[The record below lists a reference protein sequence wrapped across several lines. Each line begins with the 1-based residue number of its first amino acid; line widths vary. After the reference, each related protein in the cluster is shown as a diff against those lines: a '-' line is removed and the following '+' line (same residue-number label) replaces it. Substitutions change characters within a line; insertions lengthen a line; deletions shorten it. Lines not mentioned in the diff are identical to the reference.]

1 METPMTTCQQV
12 FTTDQLA
19 QQIFD
24 CAREQLTGRL
34 DVEDLQGKQWTL
46 YFSYGSISGGSG
58 MHPIRSWNRQL
69 SRHCPHL
76 IAELV
81 DRQSDRAPSFDYD
94 FLAEWVKQGKI
105 QREQMVEMVENQVI
119 EILFDIIQHRELL
132 SKDREW
138 QMTYKSVAEYA
149 KSTSLV
155 MMQAEDMWQQ
165 ANKYWETWQEA
176 ELADFSPN
184 LAPVVLHAQELQQQT
199 SELVYNNLTALG
211 DGKWTLRDLAV
222 KFNRSLLLLTKP
234 LLPYLRDGLI
244 ELIEVKDLKSI
255 QQPSTRDV
263 TNNVPISLVSAV
275 TDSVNPSPAPRTDY
289 LVACIDDSKVDTQI
303 LNHILTQAGYRFINI
318 ENHEKAIP
326 TLILQKPDLI
336 FLDLVMPIVNGYEIC
351 AQIRRIPFFKYTPVV
366 IVTGK
371 NGITDWARA
380 KMVGSSDFI
389 TKPIDREK
397 LVRVLQTYLPI
408 ANPV

>member
-1 METPMTTCQQV
+1 MTTCQQV

-69 SRHCPHL
+69 SRHCPQL
-76 IAELV
+76 ISELV
-81 DRQSDRAPSFDYD
+81 DRQFDRAPSFDYD
-94 FLAEWVKQGKI
+94 FLAEWVKQEKI

-138 QMTYKSVAEYA
+138 QMTYKSVPEYA
-149 KSTSLV
+149 KTTSLV
-155 MMQAEDMWQQ
+155 MMQPEDMWQQ
-165 ANKYWETWQEA
+165 ATKYWEAWQEA

-211 DGKWTLRDLAV
+211 DGNSTLRDLAV

-234 LLPYLRDGLI
+234 LLPYLRDGLV

-255 QQPSTRDV
+255 QKPSTRDV

-275 TDSVNPSPAPRTDY
+275 TDSVNSAPAPRTDY

-326 TLILQKPDLI
+326 SLILQKPDLI

>member
-1 METPMTTCQQV
+1 MTTCQQV

-58 MHPIRSWNRQL
+58 LHPIRSWNRQL
-69 SRHCPHL
+69 SRHCPQL

-81 DRQSDRAPSFDYD
+81 DRQFDRAPSFDYD
-94 FLAEWVKQGKI
+94 FLAEWVKQEKI

-138 QMTYKSVAEYA
+138 QMTYKSVPEYA
-149 KSTSLV
+149 KTTSLV
-155 MMQAEDMWQQ
+155 MMQPEDMWQQ
-165 ANKYWETWQEA
+165 ATKYWEAWQEA

-211 DGKWTLRDLAV
+211 DGNWTLRDLAV

-234 LLPYLRDGLI
+234 LLPYLRDGLV

-255 QQPSTRDV
+255 QKPATRDV

-275 TDSVNPSPAPRTDY
+275 TDSVNSAPAPRTDY

-326 TLILQKPDLI
+326 SLILQKPDLI